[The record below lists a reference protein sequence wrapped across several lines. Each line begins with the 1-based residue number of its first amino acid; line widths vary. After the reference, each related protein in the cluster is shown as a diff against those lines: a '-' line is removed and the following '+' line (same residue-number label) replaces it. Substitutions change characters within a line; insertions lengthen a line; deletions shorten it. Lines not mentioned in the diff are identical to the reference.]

1 MAKKPTFPD
10 GTIERMQILLRQAK
24 STSELKRIQC
34 IFMGAQGIS
43 SLIIAP
49 LVAYTPEYIRLVWQ
63 QYRKQGEAFL
73 LGERRGQARGRAH
86 LSVEEEDGFITPF
99 LKEAEEGGILIVSEI
114 HKAYE
119 EKYKKKVYSS
129 VIYNLLHRHDWRKI
143 APRPFHPK
151 TDTEIQEEFK
161 SFTFPP
167 GDNKGKN

>member
-1 MAKKPTFPD
+1 MTKKPTFPD
-10 GTIERMQILLRQAK
+10 GTIERMRILLRQAR

-34 IFMGAQGIS
+34 VFMGAQSIS

-63 QYRKQGEAFL
+63 QYRKNGERFL
-73 LGERRGQARGRAH
+73 FGERRGRVRGRAH
-86 LSVEEEDGFITPF
+86 LSIEEEDRFIAPF
-99 LKEAEEGGILIVSEI
+99 LKKAEEGGILIVSEI

-119 EKYKKKVYSS
+119 EKYKRKVYSS
-129 VIYNLLHRHDWRKI
+129 VIYNLLHRHNWRKI

-151 TDTEIQEEFK
+151 TDTEVQEEFK

-167 GDNKGKN
+167 ERNTGKN